1 MIEKL
6 VQATISSLGYLEN
19 GVYFREPDCF
29 DNIRD
34 LIRLLHQDDKNKHTV
49 RRICAERNIVKNDLV
64 PILKSD
70 DISDELFDA
79 TLRAKT
85 YFDQEW
91 EDRSEKQKLVVERTF
106 VLIRYVFAIG
116 AEGGHIKVSE
126 ADKRTKQKVLLN
138 FFESDFPSLL
148 LRLAQSPME
157 KEFGLHVLS
166 IIALIFK
173 NFDPPSLAMSETELR
188 FKTKEKLE
196 AKLSTLVE
204 SKKQEELSLRRVSQR
219 SFLRGS
225 FAMKGVKALNTDNDL
240 VLKKSPAVGNLSPL
254 ERLSKRK
261 KSATVRK
268 NRRVSNLEDSELE
281 NAPNVNSQLLSAVK
295 DFCMQFLD
303 EYYNKL
309 MRTTRDMAFSGGRS
323 LTHKYSE
330 IYFLSLTSFMM
341 QFARLSKYPV
351 GKVSSTFST
360 EFFYH
365 VLSFVNSEVENMKL
379 DRENIKTHALKL
391 QYTVSVYRELI
402 MMLHVLMND
411 EKQQELFKML
421 CDHIFQLEE
430 YRDLGYSLLGNLTAT
445 SVTKRML
452 EDLILANHYYLH
464 IIETVNKRGELKA
477 IKKAKR
483 RKRKSKREQKKSEK
497 SRKINDKPLSE
508 SALEEIWTEI
518 AANLS
523 SCLMGEI
530 ESNEEISPI
539 NALLDVDDEQH
550 QAFAMLHI
558 QSALRNKCVTDA
570 VGLYRTSRILWP
582 ETGVFGEE
590 DIMPENEFLEMN
602 QLFHMELQEVAA
614 AYKESMLKAYGPEK
628 ENNADTQNEDNE
640 EFGSEASD
648 DEIMDEHSRYE
659 VSEVPFDF
667 EEYVGYFSKPHMLL
681 WYIFLLKKFETNSVE
696 LNKSLLKI
704 LHRIAFELKRPVRL
718 YMASLFRIFDRV
730 NKIISRVPEEDRK
743 EHKFY
748 DLYQFGFHLF
758 KKFLKHYKDQGSLL
772 ICELLFTKTFCDEV
786 EIEDSKAK

>member
-1 MIEKL
+1 MIDKL

-29 DNIRD
+29 DNVRD
-34 LIRLLHQDDKNKHTV
+34 LIRLLHGDEKNKHTV

-64 PILKSD
+64 PILKSA

-79 TLRAKT
+79 TLRLTVNLCQPTIIAWNGKHPLNNEEWQIYFDAEEKLTKSLPAFIDSSIFKIFAYRAKT
-85 YFDQEW
+85 FFDQEW
-91 EDRSEKQKLVVERTF
+91 EDRSERQKL
-106 VLIRYVFAIG
+106 
-116 AEGGHIKVSE
+116 VSE

-173 NFDPPSLAMSETELR
+173 NFDSHSLAMSETELR

-240 VLKKSPAVGNLSPL
+240 VLKKSPGMNNLSPL
-254 ERLSKRK
+254 DRLSKRK

-268 NRRVSNLEDSELE
+268 NRRVSNLEDNEQE
-281 NAPNVNSQLLSAVK
+281 NAPNINSQLLSAVK

-365 VLSFVNSEVENMKL
+365 ILSFVNSEVENMKL

-430 YRDLGYSLLGNLTAT
+430 YRDLGYSLLGNLTAA

-464 IIETVNKRGELKA
+464 IIET
-477 IKKAKR
+477 
-483 RKRKSKREQKKSEK
+483 
-497 SRKINDKPLSE
+497 INDKPLSE

-518 AANLS
+518 AASLS

-530 ESNEEISPI
+530 ESNDEISPI

-550 QAFAMLHI
+550 Q
-558 QSALRNKCVTDA
+558 
-570 VGLYRTSRILWP
+570 YRTSRILWP

-628 ENNADTQNEDNE
+628 ENHADTQNEDEE
-640 EFGSEASD
+640 EFGS
-648 DEIMDEHSRYE
+648 E

-730 NKIISRVPEEDRK
+730 DKIISRVPEEDRK

-748 DLYQFGFHLF
+748 DLHQFGFHLF
-758 KKFLKHYKDQGSLL
+758 KKFFKHYNDQGSLL